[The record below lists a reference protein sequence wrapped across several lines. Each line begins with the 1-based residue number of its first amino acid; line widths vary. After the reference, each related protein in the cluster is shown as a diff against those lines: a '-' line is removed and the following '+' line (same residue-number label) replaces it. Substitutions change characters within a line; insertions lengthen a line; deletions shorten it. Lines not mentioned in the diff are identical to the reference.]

1 MSFEVIVDDTQE
13 TSNDH
18 NSSPLANGSGELKMH
33 FNILS
38 EEGLKRVLFFFC
50 NSTFFFLKSNCDHK
64 HL

>member
-38 EEGLKRVLFFFC
+38 EEGLKSVLFFC
-50 NSTFFFLKSNCDHK
+50 FFL
-64 HL
+64 

>member
-18 NSSPLANGSGELKMH
+18 NSSPLANGSGELNMY

-38 EEGLKRVLFFFC
+38 EEGLKSVLFFC
-50 NSTFFFLKSNCDHK
+50 NSTFFF
-64 HL
+64 